1 MKKFALATAT
11 ALTLAM
17 GANVAFAQTSQAPM
31 TLAAGEMTKA
41 KESTSD
47 TWITTK
53 VKADLLTEK
62 GIPGSDIKVETNKGV
77 VSLSSDVAISDSQKA
92 TAVAITK
99 KIKGVKA
106 VSADGLLAG
115 GAVKADNI
123 DKAKEGTS
131 DTWITTKVKADLVT
145 EKGIPGT
152 DINVETNKGV
162 VSLSSTAAVTEA
174 QKTTAVN
181 ITKKIKGVTAVS
193 ADGLLAGGA
202 VKADN
207 IDKAKEGTTDTW
219 ITTKVKA
226 DLVTEKGIPGTD
238 IKVETN
244 KGVVSLSSTVAVT
257 DAQKEMAVAITKKIK
272 GVKAVSADGLKA
284 E

>member
-31 TLAAGEMTKA
+31 TLAAGEATKA
-41 KESTSD
+41 KESVSD

-77 VSLSSDVAISDSQKA
+77 VSLSSDVAISDSQKEM
-92 TAVAITK
+92 AVGITK
-99 KIKGVKA
+99 KIKGVTA

-115 GAVKADNI
+115 GATKADGI
-123 DKAKEGTS
+123 DKTKGAAHDAKETTS

-152 DINVETNKGV
+152 DF
-162 VSLSSTAAVTEA
+162 
-174 QKTTAVN
+174 
-181 ITKKIKGVTAVS
+181 
-193 ADGLLAGGA
+193 
-202 VKADN
+202 
-207 IDKAKEGTTDTW
+207 
-219 ITTKVKA
+219 
-226 DLVTEKGIPGTD
+226 
-238 IKVETN
+238 KVETN
-244 KGVVSLSSTVAVT
+244 KGVVSLSSPTAVT
-257 DAQKEMAVAITKKIK
+257 AAQKATAVEITKKIK

>member
-11 ALTLAM
+11 ATALTLAM
-17 GANVAFAQTSQAPM
+17 ANAAFAQPTQAPM

-77 VSLSSDVAISDSQKA
+77 VSLSSATPVTESQKA

-106 VSADGLLAG
+106 VSADGL
-115 GAVKADNI
+115 
-123 DKAKEGTS
+123 
-131 DTWITTKVKADLVT
+131 
-145 EKGIPGT
+145 
-152 DINVETNKGV
+152 
-162 VSLSSTAAVTEA
+162 
-174 QKTTAVN
+174 
-181 ITKKIKGVTAVS
+181 
-193 ADGLLAGGA
+193 
-202 VKADN
+202 
-207 IDKAKEGTTDTW
+207 
-219 ITTKVKA
+219 
-226 DLVTEKGIPGTD
+226 
-238 IKVETN
+238 
-244 KGVVSLSSTVAVT
+244 
-257 DAQKEMAVAITKKIK
+257 
-272 GVKAVSADGLKA
+272 KA